1 MITACMDPGMWRRPR
16 RRYDDPLCCYWLSC
30 FGLVDE
36 GVSVDPSSSYLGEEI
51 AEDRRMTA
59 GACEGKRFFCHQVGV
74 TSCCLRYSV
83 NKVISLVADPMTA
96 DADAGV
102 ASASS
107 RTAVV
112 AAASGGQRTAPNR
125 HVGVPI
131 VAVAGALARR
141 CNGWTL

>member
-1 MITACMDPGMWRRPR
+1 MW
-16 RRYDDPLCCYWLSC
+16 LLSHLSC
-30 FGLVDE
+30 QKLLQTGPVIKASFGLGCCGRE
-36 GVSVDPSSSYLGEEI
+36 
-51 AEDRRMTA
+51 
-59 GACEGKRFFCHQVGV
+59 
-74 TSCCLRYSV
+74 SCCCNSALLPGV
-83 NKVISLVADPMTA
+83 FEVEAISFCWTAVGCDVVADPMTA

-112 AAASGGQRTAPNR
+112 AAASGEQRTAPNR